1 MRTLDSIKEVAL
13 PYHLI
18 EENGLQVGFLLPQ
31 RNTVVEISP
40 LADVIALPY
49 VVLRCACAYCFMLG
63 FQRTHCCYCLG
74 GTVPGCRL
82 MARGMQTRSM
92 KCIAARFRLPV
103 IPYVPPWHAHPGAQ
117 LTNKFLVGAEAFG
130 VQVEVCVPKL

>member
-49 VVLRCACAYCFMLG
+49 VVLRCACE
-63 FQRTHCCYCLG
+63 YCLLLG
-74 GTVPGCRL
+74 VHRCT
-82 MARGMQTRSM
+82 
-92 KCIAARFRLPV
+92 AATAWV
-103 IPYVPPWHAHPGAQ
+103 VQ
-117 LTNKFLVGAEAFG
+117 FLVAVGWREA
-130 VQVEVCVPKL
+130 CKRVP